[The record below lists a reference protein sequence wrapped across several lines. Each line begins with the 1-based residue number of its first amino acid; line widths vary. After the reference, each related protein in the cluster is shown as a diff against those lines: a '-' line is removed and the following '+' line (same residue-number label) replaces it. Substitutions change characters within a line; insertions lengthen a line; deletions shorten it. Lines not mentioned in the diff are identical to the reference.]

1 VAFGGGTSSTGRR
14 EASARP
20 RLLQAAVEAFG
31 QADVRAKILFTLA
44 MLLVFRF
51 VAHIPVPGVDSDQL
65 RQTFEQ
71 NAVLGFMNIFSGGA
85 LQNLSVAALGVYPY
99 ITATII
105 MQLAT
110 PLIPRL
116 QALAQEG
123 ESGRQQIQ
131 RYTHYMT
138 VPLAVAQGYA
148 QLVLI
153 QTLGGISNVGF
164 TGGNALPTIATLFSL
179 VAGTMFLVWIGE
191 LISEQGIGNG
201 ISIIILGG
209 IVAGLPSLVGQGVLT
224 GTGAAVGGLLLLVIV
239 TLAVI
244 ALIVVFQEGQ
254 RRLPVQYARSTFR
267 GGRLYRQQGQ
277 SHIPLR
283 VNSAGMIPLI
293 FATSIM
299 IFPPVF
305 FQFLGQTA
313 DVNWIQRFADFM
325 SRLFQPNAG
334 VIDLPGPLAFPTG
347 LVYWGGT
354 FILVVGFTFFYTM
367 VTFTN
372 QNLAE
377 NLQRQG
383 GFIPGIRP
391 GRPTQEYITRVLVRI
406 TWGGALFLGFVA
418 VLPFFATSLT
428 NVQALQISA
437 TGLLIVVAVIIDT
450 MRQIEAQMMM
460 RNYEGFIS

>member
-1 VAFGGGTSSTGRR
+1 MGFASPPSSTG
-14 EASARP
+14 RP
-20 RLLQAAVEAFG
+20 RLLQAAIDAAKLPE
-31 QADVRAKILFTLA
+31 VRSKLLFVLA
-44 MLLVFRF
+44 ALLVFRF
-51 VAHIPVPGVDSDQL
+51 VAHVPVPGVDPEQL
-65 RQTFEQ
+65 KQTFES
-71 NAVLGFMNIFSGGA
+71 NAILGFLNIFSGGA
-85 LQNLSVAALGVYPY
+85 LQNLSIAALGVYPY
-99 ITATII
+99 ITATIV

-116 QALAQEG
+116 QALSQEG
-123 ESGRQQIQ
+123 EAGRERLQM
-131 RYTHYMT
+131 YSHWMT
-138 VPLAVAQGYA
+138 VPLAVFQGYA

-153 QTLGGISNVGF
+153 QQLGGISDIGF

-179 VAGTMFLVWIGE
+179 VAGTMFLVWLGE
-191 LISEQGIGNG
+191 LISERGIGNG
-201 ISIIILGG
+201 VSLLILAG
-209 IVAGLPSLVGQGVLT
+209 IVAQVPSIFGQGFLT
-224 GTGAAVGGLLLLVIV
+224 GAQALGAVIL
-239 TLAVI
+239 LAVI
-244 ALIVVFQEGQ
+244 AVAVVALIVIFQEAQ
-254 RRLPVQYARSTFR
+254 RRLPVQYARSQFR

-299 IFPPVF
+299 IFPPLF
-305 FQFLGQTA
+305 AQFIARTV
-313 DVNWIQRFADFM
+313 DVGWIRGSASFVETMM
-325 SRLFQPNAG
+325 S
-334 VIDLPGPLAFPTG
+334 PTG
-347 LVYWGGT
+347 LVYWLGT

-367 VTFTN
+367 VVFSQ

-418 VLPFFATSLT
+418 VLPFMATRLT
-428 NVQALQISA
+428 DVQSLQISA
-437 TGLLIVVAVIIDT
+437 AGLLIVVGVVIDT

>member
-1 VAFGGGTSSTGRR
+1 MAFGGSSTAPRR
-14 EASARP
+14 EAAGRP
-20 RLLQAAVEAFG
+20 RLLQAGIEAFG
-31 QADVRAKILFTLA
+31 QADVRAKILFTLG
-44 MLLVFRF
+44 MLIVFRF
-51 VAHIPVPGVDSDQL
+51 VAHIPVPGVDGAQL
-65 RQTFEQ
+65 QQTFDQ
-71 NAVLGFMNIFSGGA
+71 NAVLGFLNIFSGGA
-85 LQNLSVAALGVYPY
+85 LENLSVAALGVYPY
-99 ITATII
+99 ITAAIV

-116 QALAQEG
+116 QSLAQEG
-123 ESGRQQIQ
+123 EAGRQQVQ

-138 VPLAVAQGYA
+138 VPLAAFQGYA
-148 QLVLI
+148 QLLLI
-153 QTLGGISNVGF
+153 QQLGGISNVGF
-164 TGGNALPTIATLFSL
+164 TGDNALPTIATLFSM
-179 VAGTMFLVWIGE
+179 VAGTMFLVWLGE

-201 ISIIILGG
+201 VSVIILGG
-209 IVAGLPSLVGQGVLT
+209 IVAGIPGLIGRGVLT
-224 GTGAAVGGLLLLVIV
+224 GTGAAIGGLLLLTIIA
-239 TLAVI
+239 LAVV
-244 ALIVVFQEGQ
+244 ALIVMFQEAQ
-254 RRLPVQYARSTFR
+254 RRIPVQYARSTFR

-299 IFPPVF
+299 IFPPIF
-305 FQFLGQTA
+305 FQFVANTA
-313 DVNWIQRFADFM
+313 DVGWITSTADF
-325 SRLFQPNAG
+325 LQA
-334 VIDLPGPLAFPTG
+334 AFSPTG
-347 LVYWGGT
+347 GVYWIGT
-354 FILVVGFTFFYTM
+354 FVLVVGFTFFYTM
-367 VTFTN
+367 VVFSN

-406 TWGGALFLGFVA
+406 TWGGAIFLGLIA
-418 VLPFFATSLT
+418 VLPFLATRVT

-437 TGLLIVVAVIIDT
+437 TGLLIVVGVVIDT